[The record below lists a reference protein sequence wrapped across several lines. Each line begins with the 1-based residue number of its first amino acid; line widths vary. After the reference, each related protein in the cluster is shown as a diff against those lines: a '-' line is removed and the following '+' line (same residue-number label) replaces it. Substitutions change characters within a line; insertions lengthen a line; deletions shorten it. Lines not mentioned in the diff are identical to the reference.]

1 MADRRIR
8 RRTRA
13 VVAHLQARAQ
23 RLPTVQL
30 AVSAVASTDSPPAS
44 RTGALS
50 LDARLKFA
58 IDAGAVGVVSLNET
72 QRRRFVHNC
81 PEVEPGRAECGRGFV
96 HASRQLVET
105 TLGAR
110 QLQLLRWFLGVGGR
124 PAGFHGRMPSAIL
137 FRGLGGQATPDC
149 PTPNTPPVLPFGSK
163 HGPTGKVAAKRDCI
177 SEAWVMGI
185 RQLRRAAHTDAK
197 SGELEAEDKAEVG
210 PGGKRWRLPQNL
222 VPVPGREEV
231 LGNEGSAEHLGWHC
245 DGAFD
250 RDGLQEDHLGDL

>member
-50 LDARLKFA
+50 LDARLKSA

-110 QLQLLRWFLGVGGR
+110 QLQLLRWFLGISGR
-124 PAGFHGRMPSAIL
+124 PAGFRGRLPSAIL

-149 PTPNTPPVLPFGSK
+149 PTPNIPPTLPFGSK
-163 HGPTGKVAAKRDCI
+163 HGPAGKIAAKRDCI
-177 SEAWVMGI
+177 SEAWIMGI
-185 RQLRRAAHTDAK
+185 QQLRASAAYVDT
-197 SGELEAEDKAEVG
+197 SSSETEAETEAD
-210 PGGKRWRLPQNL
+210 GKRWRLPQNL
-222 VPVPGREEV
+222 VPVPGREHV

-245 DGAFD
+245 DGGFD

>member
-1 MADRRIR
+1 MVLIDSPSAHRRLSSSFR
-8 RRTRA
+8 
-13 VVAHLQARAQ
+13 HLQQPPMESSCRTLPLAAR
-23 RLPTVQL
+23 
-30 AVSAVASTDSPPAS
+30 
-44 RTGALS
+44 
-50 LDARLKFA
+50 LDAA
-58 IDAGAVGVVSLNET
+58 IDAGAVSVISLNET
-72 QRRRFVHNC
+72 QRLRFVRDC
-81 PEVEPGRAECGRGFV
+81 PEMEPGLQDCGVDFV
-96 HASRQLVET
+96 RASRQLVEA

-110 QLQLLRWFLGVGGR
+110 QLELLRWFLGVGGR

-149 PTPNTPPVLPFGSK
+149 PTPNIPPTLPFGSK
-163 HGPTGKVAAKRDCI
+163 HGPAGKIAAKRDCI

-197 SGELEAEDKAEVG
+197 SGELEAEDKAEVW